1 MVVIYIYNI
10 NLFIF
15 NKYGIKVTNASNS
28 TIQLG
33 ATPLDAKEFANNR
46 NKLNI
51 FFAWS
56 HTAVSHSHFKLTEC
70 FP

>member
-51 FFAWS
+51 FLPG
-56 HTAVSHSHFKLTEC
+56 LTRRY
-70 FP
+70 PIPISN